1 MGEMRPLF
9 GRKTETSDRFRK
21 GAIIFLV
28 GMMDG
33 APTSVGFILNRKAAK
48 AAKGRKE
55 EGGWST
61 DFSRLH
67 IEPQSR
73 KSR

>member
-9 GRKTETSDRFRK
+9 GRKTETSDRSRK

-33 APTSVGFILNRKAAK
+33 APTSVGFYDR
-48 AAKGRKE
+48 R
-55 EGGWST
+55 
-61 DFSRLH
+61 D
-67 IEPQSR
+67 
-73 KSR
+73 